1 MGDRVLVSFKSG
13 EDVSPTIYMH
23 SHGGE
28 AADWIKEAQPLM
40 RKDDPSYA
48 AARFAGFCASKIP
61 GTSGIGLIDAID
73 LSADLRDITHGD
85 AGVYVV
91 DVSTGKVEAGGGY
104 GKPFKLD
111 PSKFPD

>member
-1 MGDRVLVSFKSG
+1 MHITISGYEAFGLVILAVWKML
-13 EDVSPTIYMH
+13 DIVAICVRH
-23 SHGGE
+23 
-28 AADWIKEAQPLM
+28 IKEAQPLM